1 MKIFGKILAALMFIA
16 FSWVPATQ
24 AANYTFK
31 IIDVLGAQ
39 DTVAF
44 AINNS
49 GLVVGTYG
57 VFAPNSGTGHGFVY
71 NAGTISTFDAPNA
84 SGRTYAYGLNNAG
97 QIVGED
103 RTDVYHG
110 FLKVGEQ
117 YTPLDVPG
125 AQASTSAHGINQT
138 GKIVGKY
145 DYGNEGTTLIT
156 HSFSHLAGGGYPT
169 FAVTGATDT
178 EAWGIN
184 DADQIVGYYFD
195 SSYHGF
201 LYDGQSFT
209 YLNFPGATDTQ
220 AYKINNR
227 GQIVGTYTLNGVI
240 HGFILNFSTG
250 KWETLD
256 VPGAAQFVLAGIND
270 LGQVVGGFMDNGH
283 FRGFIATPKRGLSA
297 VTELLLLE

>member
-1 MKIFGKILAALMFIA
+1 MKIFGKIFPALMVLGFL
-16 FSWVPATQ
+16 WVPAAQ

-31 IIDVLGAQ
+31 TFDVPGAQ

-49 GLVVGTYG
+49 GLVVGTCG
-57 VFAPNSGTGHGFVY
+57 SFTTHVGHGFTY
-71 NAGTISTFDAPNA
+71 TSGEFATFDAPNA
-84 SGRTYAYGLNNAG
+84 SGGTYAYGLNDAG

-125 AQASTSAHGINQT
+125 AQASTSAHGINKA

-145 DYGNEGTTLIT
+145 DYLSDGTTLLIT
-156 HSFSHLAGGGYPT
+156 HSFSHLEGGGYAT
-169 FAVTGATDT
+169 FAVDGATYT

-184 DADQIVGYYFD
+184 DAGQIVGRYFD

-209 YLNFPGATDTQ
+209 YLNFPGGTDTQ
-220 AYKINNR
+220 AYGINNR
-227 GQIVGTYTLNGVI
+227 GQIVGTYTLNGAG
-240 HGFILNFSTG
+240 HGFILNLNTG

-256 VPGAAQFVLAGIND
+256 VPGAEQIMLAGIND
-270 LGQVVGGFMDNGH
+270 IGQIVGGFTENGH
-283 FRGFIATPKRGLSA
+283 YRGFMATPKRGLSA